1 MDKLSVVI
9 ITKNEERNIRRC
21 LEAARSVADEFVVV
35 DSGSTDATLDI
46 CREFGARVIQH
57 EWEGYSEQKNFANR
71 SAANDWILSID
82 ADEVI
87 SPELAASVQAAK
99 QAGFSGA
106 YTLNRLTYYC
116 GHPIRHCGWYPD
128 VKLRLWNRTQGE
140 WKGYIHEEV
149 QLPSD
154 TPVNHLSGDLEH
166 YSYHSVS
173 EHIRQADKFTTM
185 TAQAAFERGEKPK
198 TRCVIRCK
206 AAWKF
211 IGSYLFRL
219 GFLDGYYGFLV
230 CRISA
235 FATFLKYVKLNELHQ
250 QKQYDS
256 ETSHH

>member
-1 MDKLSVVI
+1 MDKLTVVI

-21 LEAARSVADEFVVV
+21 LEAARSVADELVVV

-71 SAANDWILSID
+71 SASHDWVLSID

-99 QAGFSGA
+99 QTGFSGA
-106 YTLNRLTYYC
+106 YTLNRLTFYC

-149 QLPSD
+149 QLPSEL
-154 TPVNHLSGDLEH
+154 PVTRLHGDLEH
-166 YSYHSVS
+166 YSYHSIS
-173 EHIRQADKFTTM
+173 EHVLQADKFTTM

-198 TRCVIRCK
+198 SRFAIRCK

-211 IGSYLFRL
+211 IGSYFFRL

-250 QKQYDS
+250 QKRNDS
-256 ETSHH
+256 